1 MNMQSLP
8 NNSDEYRCE
17 FCERSFRTERTL
29 LAHVCEQKKRS
40 QERTDP
46 VGQLAFM
53 SYQRFYQLTQ
63 GGKERTWDQFAK
75 SPYYQAFIK
84 FARYMRQVDAVN
96 PLLFIDWVIKQQVK
110 LDHWAR
116 DTTYTKY
123 LLEYIKSEGADSAIE
138 RSFTTMQKWA
148 DEQSS
153 SFEHYLRYANPNRIA
168 TDLSNGRVSPWIL
181 WATKSGRELLGKL
194 NEDQLNVIAGVI
206 DPDHWKRRIK
216 DWPVDMETVKYAC
229 TAAGIE

>member
-1 MNMQSLP
+1 MNTENLTS
-8 NNSDEYRCE
+8 NSDEHRCT
-17 FCERSFRTERTL
+17 FCDRVFRAERTL

-75 SPYYQAFIK
+75 SAYYLAFMK
-84 FARYMRQVDAVN
+84 FARYMRTVDAVN
-96 PLLFIDWVIKQQVK
+96 PMLFIDWVIKKQIK

-123 LLEYIKSEGADSAIE
+123 LIEYIKTEGADSAVE

-148 DEQSS
+148 DEQAA
-153 SFEHYLRYANPNRIA
+153 SFEHYLMYANPNRIVS
-168 TDLSNGRVSPWIL
+168 DLSNGRISPWLL
-181 WATKSGRELLGKL
+181 WATKTGREFLAKL
-194 NEDQLNVIAGVI
+194 NEDQLNAIANVI
-206 DPDHWKRRIK
+206 DPDHWKRRLN
-216 DWPVDMETVKYAC
+216 DWPVDLETVKYAC
-229 TAAGIE
+229 KAAGIE

>member
-1 MNMQSLP
+1 MSTENLTS
-8 NNSDEYRCE
+8 NSDEHRCT
-17 FCERSFRTERTL
+17 FCDRVFRAERTL

-63 GGKERTWDQFAK
+63 GGKERTWEQFAK
-75 SPYYQAFIK
+75 SAYYLAFMK
-84 FARYMRQVDAVN
+84 FARYMRTVDAVN
-96 PLLFIDWVIKQQVK
+96 PMLFIDWVIKKQIK

-123 LLEYIKSEGADSAIE
+123 LNEYIRSEGADSAIE

-148 DEQSS
+148 DEQAA
-153 SFEHYLRYANPNRIA
+153 SFEHYLMYANPNRIVS
-168 TDLSNGRVSPWIL
+168 DLSNGRISPWLL
-181 WATKSGRELLGKL
+181 WATKTGREFLANL
-194 NEDQLNVIAGVI
+194 NEDQLNVVANVI
-206 DPDHWKRRIK
+206 DPDHWNRRLK
-216 DWPVDMETVKYAC
+216 DWPTDLETVKYAC
-229 TAAGIE
+229 KAAGIE

>member
-1 MNMQSLP
+1 MSTENLT
-8 NNSDEYRCE
+8 NNSDEHRCT
-17 FCERSFRTERTL
+17 FCDRVFRAERTL

-63 GGKERTWDQFAK
+63 GGKDRTWDQFAK
-75 SPYYQAFIK
+75 SAYYLAFMK
-84 FARYMRQVDAVN
+84 FARYMRTVDAVN
-96 PLLFIDWVIKQQVK
+96 PMLFIDWVIKKQIK

-123 LLEYIKSEGADSAIE
+123 LVEYIKTEGADSAVE

-148 DEQSS
+148 DEQAA
-153 SFEHYLRYANPNRIA
+153 SFEHYLTYANPNRIVS
-168 TDLSNGRVSPWIL
+168 DLSNGRISPWLL
-181 WATKSGRELLGKL
+181 WATKTGREFLAKL
-194 NEDQLNVIAGVI
+194 NEDQLNAIATVI
-206 DPDHWKRRIK
+206 DPDHWKRRLK
-216 DWPVDMETVKYAC
+216 DWPVDLETVKYAC
-229 TAAGIE
+229 KAAGIE

>member
-1 MNMQSLP
+1 MNTANLT
-8 NNSDEYRCE
+8 NNSDEHRCT
-17 FCERSFRTERTL
+17 FCDRVFRAERTL

-75 SPYYQAFIK
+75 SAYYLAFMK
-84 FARYMRQVDAVN
+84 FARYMRTVDAVN
-96 PLLFIDWVIKQQVK
+96 PMLFIDWVIKKQIK

-116 DTTYTKY
+116 DTTYNKY
-123 LLEYIKSEGADSAIE
+123 LVEDIKTEGADSAIE

-148 DEQSS
+148 DEQAA
-153 SFEHYLRYANPNRIA
+153 SFEHYLVYANPNRIVS
-168 TDLSNGRVSPWIL
+168 DLSNGRISPWMM
-181 WATKSGRELLGKL
+181 WATKTGREFLGKL
-194 NEDQLNVIAGVI
+194 NEDQLNAIATVI
-206 DPDHWKRRIK
+206 DPDHWNRRLK
-216 DWPVDMETVKYAC
+216 DWPVDLETVKYAC
-229 TAAGIE
+229 KAAGIE